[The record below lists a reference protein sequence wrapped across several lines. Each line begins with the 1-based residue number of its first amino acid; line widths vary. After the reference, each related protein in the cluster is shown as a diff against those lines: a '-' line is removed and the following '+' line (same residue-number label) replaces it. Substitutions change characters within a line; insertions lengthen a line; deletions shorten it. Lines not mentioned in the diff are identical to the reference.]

1 MDEVAELIG
10 RAKGNPDGGEDAAA
24 RLAAAGADAAP
35 AIIQAMRGESP
46 GKTFYL
52 RRALL
57 QIRDPKLV
65 PLMTGLL
72 DDEDAGLR
80 STAFE
85 VLGLS
90 RDERGLQPLLDRL
103 NAGKES
109 DDVRLW
115 ASNAL
120 GELRDVRAVPAL
132 LGLAEEV
139 SKERR
144 TSHRAELLVA
154 AVVALAKLG
163 RQEKAPAVIA
173 LAGSRDLITR
183 VSAVKAL
190 KYLVGPG
197 LFPALRKALRS
208 RTNEIR
214 LDAIEAVSYLG
225 SKESIEELGRRVAD
239 ANADFATEKI
249 ARLRDL
255 TGEEFDYYARPEKIR
270 RALAGLK
277 KEFQPGVCYRLGR
290 PIWLP
295 DVMALLKT
303 PFRRR
308 KVVEELRVI
317 TGQDF
322 ARGRQ
327 VTAAEQPWLFEE
339 AQEWWRREGDRFK
352 PGRLYKYGWEQSLE
366 DVF

>member
-1 MDEVAELIG
+1 MDEVAELISS
-10 RAKGNPDGGEDAAA
+10 AKANPDGGEEAAA

-46 GKTFYL
+46 GKSFYL

-72 DDEDAGLR
+72 DEEDAVLR

-85 VLGLS
+85 VLGRS
-90 RDERGLQPLLDRL
+90 RDERALQPLLDRL
-103 NAGKES
+103 TAEKNTA
-109 DDVRLW
+109 DVRLS
-115 ASNAL
+115 AGDAL
-120 GELRDVRAVPAL
+120 GELRDVRAIPAL
-132 LGLAEEV
+132 LGLVEEAGG
-139 SKERR
+139 KRL
-144 TSHRAELLVA
+144 TSHGAELLVA

-190 KYLVGPG
+190 KYLAGPG
-197 LFPALRKALRS
+197 LFPALRKAMRA

-214 LDAIEAVSYLG
+214 LDAIEAVAYLG
-225 SKESIEELGRRVAD
+225 SKESIEELGRRISD
-239 ANADFATEKI
+239 ANPDFSTEKI

-255 TGEEFDYYARPEKIR
+255 TGEEFDFYARPEKIR
-270 RALAGLK
+270 RSLAGLK
-277 KEFQPGVCYRLGR
+277 KVFEPGVCYRLGR

-295 DVMALLKT
+295 DVMAQLKT
-303 PFRRR
+303 PFRLR
-308 KVVEELRVI
+308 KTVEELRVI
-317 TGQDF
+317 TGEDF
-322 ARGRQ
+322 SRGRQ
-327 VTAAEQPWLFEE
+327 VKAGEQPWLFEE
-339 AQEWWRREGDRFK
+339 AEEWWRREGHKFK
-352 PGRLYKYGWEQSLE
+352 RGRLYKYGWEQSLE